1 MAADGS
7 LRLLPVLDPLVPG
20 VMDTSFRTPSPPP
33 RSRRAP
39 ALQPTTVPLPPILD
53 PKKIFP
59 PPADPIPS
67 PPRTRRTPPRPTTP
81 PRPPQAGAH
90 AHNQPHRPTGTS
102 SHGMGSPS
110 PQVTAHGQHH
120 TQHGP
125 AHSTGTKSAKAKSKQ
140 GSPSPQSHTGE
151 RTPHPYLPSSEGSFR
166 QASQHPE
173 VPTHQNQTRAPSND
187 GGEGEMC
194 YGAQILRTKAKPQ
207 QVVTTRLLHCLQYPV
222 PHLSRLQRI
231 HPRAYLKL
239 PSEVEPTRPFRQA
252 GH

>member
-1 MAADGS
+1 MAADGTV
-7 LRLLPVLDPLVPG
+7 RLLPVLDPLVPG

-53 PKKIFP
+53 PQKNFP

-67 PPRTRRTPPRPTTP
+67 PPRTRRTPPRPMT
-81 PRPPQAGAH
+81 PPQAGAH

-120 TQHGP
+120 TQHSP

-140 GSPSPQSHTGE
+140 GSPSPQSRTGGS
-151 RTPHPYLPSSEGSFR
+151 THLIPTFHLQKAPSGR
-166 QASQHPE
+166 QASTQRCQ
-173 VPTHQNQTRAPSND
+173 PT
-187 GGEGEMC
+187 
-194 YGAQILRTKAKPQ
+194 K
-207 QVVTTRLLHCLQYPV
+207 TRLE
-222 PHLSRLQRI
+222 PH
-231 HPRAYLKL
+231 
-239 PSEVEPTRPFRQA
+239 PTMEGRERCA
-252 GH
+252 MEHKS